1 MKVSRGDRREMVCGS
16 GSKGQDVMYLES
28 CSVAALGHG
37 RRLAAVVF
45 GFLGF
50 DLADVFC
57 GDIETCVVGHGC

>member
-1 MKVSRGDRREMVCGS
+1 
-16 GSKGQDVMYLES
+16 MYLES